1 MLMID
6 PMIPETKAIGGD
18 AAAAYDQLARTFD
31 AFRAENDERLRQIEK
46 RGVADP
52 VTEDKLTRINT
63 ALDDTRR
70 RVDDLVLKRVRPSL
84 AGSFDTP
91 SLVDVEHKK
100 AFDAYVRGGEFSG
113 LKALEEKALS
123 VGSGPDGG
131 YLAPPNTEE
140 EVLRRLSLLSPIRS
154 IASQRRV
161 SVNVYKKAFSTTGAS
176 AGWVG
181 ETAARPQTNSP
192 VLAEMS
198 FPAMELYAMPAATQA
213 LLDDA
218 VVDIDQWLADEIETT
233 FAEQESAALV
243 NGNGTNQPRGFL
255 NYTKV
260 ANASW
265 SWGNIGYIP
274 TGVSGNFAASNP
286 SDQLIDLIY
295 ALKGSFRQNASFV
308 MNRKTQAAVRKF
320 KASTGEYLWTPPAT
334 AGAPAQLMG
343 FPIVE
348 VEEMPDM
355 AADSFAIGFGDFKRG
370 YLIVD
375 RAGIR
380 VLRDPYTAKP
390 YVLFYTTKRVGGGV
404 QDFDAIKLMKF
415 GVT

>member
-1 MLMID
+1 MTHSMT
-6 PMIPETKAIGGD
+6 PEIKAIGTD
-18 AAAAYDQLARTFD
+18 AVAAFDELSRTFESY
-31 AFRAENDERLRQIEK
+31 RAENDDRLRQIEK
-46 RGVADP
+46 RGAADP
-52 VTEDKLTRINT
+52 LTDEKLSRIDR

-70 RVDDLVLKRVRPSL
+70 RVDDLALKRARPAL
-84 AGSFDTP
+84 GGATDAAHAVID
-91 SLVDVEHKK
+91 LEHKK
-100 AFDAYVRGGEFSG
+100 AFDTYVRAGEFSG

-131 YLAPPNTEE
+131 YLSPPNTEE
-140 EVLRRLSLLSPIRS
+140 EVLRRLSLLSPIRA
-154 IASQRRV
+154 IASVRRV
-161 SVNVYKKAFSTTGAS
+161 SVNVYKKAYSTTGAA

-181 ETAARPQTNSP
+181 ETAARPQSASP
-192 VLAEMS
+192 VLAELS
-198 FPAMELYAMPAATQA
+198 FPAMELYAMPAATQS

-218 VVDIDQWLADEIETT
+218 IVDIDQWLADEIETT

-243 NGNGTNQPRGFL
+243 NGTGTNQPRGFL

-260 ANASW
+260 NNNAW
-265 SWGNIGYIP
+265 SWGNVGYIP
-274 TGVSGNFAASNP
+274 TGVAGNFAASNP

-295 ALKGSFRQNASFV
+295 ALRGSYRQNGTFV

-320 KASTGEYLWTPPAT
+320 KASTGEYLWTPPSS

-348 VEEMPDM
+348 VEEMPDI
-355 AADSFAIGFGDFKRG
+355 AADSHAIAFGDFKRG

-375 RAGIR
+375 RAGLR

-390 YVLFYTTKRVGGGV
+390 YVLFYTTKRVGGGI
-404 QDFDAIKLMKF
+404 QDFEAIKLMKF
-415 GVT
+415 GVS

>member
-1 MLMID
+1 MTM
-6 PMIPETKAIGGD
+6 MTPETKAMGVD
-18 AAAAYDQLARTFD
+18 AVAAYDELSRTLA
-31 AFRAENDERLRQIEK
+31 AYRAENDARIAELET
-46 RGVADP
+46 RGSADP
-52 VTEDKLTRINT
+52 VRDEKISRMDRALDETKRKLDDMVLKQARPALSMQPDAMQDAT
-63 ALDDTRR
+63 AL
-70 RVDDLVLKRVRPSL
+70 
-84 AGSFDTP
+84 
-91 SLVDVEHKK
+91 EHKR
-100 AFDAYVRGGEFSG
+100 AFNAYVRGGEYAG

-131 YLAPPNTEE
+131 YLSPPNTEE
-140 EVLRRLSLLSPIRS
+140 EVLRRLSLLSPIRKL
-154 IASQRRV
+154 ASVRRV
-161 SVNVYKKAFSTTGAS
+161 SVNVYKKAFSTTGAA

-213 LLDDA
+213 ILDDA

-243 NGNGTNQPRGFL
+243 NGTGASQPKGFL

-260 ANASW
+260 ANTAW

-274 TGVSGNFAASNP
+274 TGVAGNFAASNP
-286 SDQLIDLIY
+286 SDQIVDLIY
-295 ALKGSFRQNASFV
+295 ALRGSYRQNGAFV
-308 MNRKTQAAVRKF
+308 MNRKTQAAIRKF
-320 KASTGEYLWTPPAT
+320 KSSTGEYLWTPPAS

-348 VEEMPDM
+348 VEEMPDI
-355 AADSFAIGFGDFKRG
+355 ATDSFAVGFGDFRRG

-375 RAGIR
+375 RAGLR
-380 VLRDPYTAKP
+380 VLRDPYSAKP

-404 QDFDAIKLMKF
+404 QDFDAIKLLKF
-415 GVT
+415 GVS

>member
-1 MLMID
+1 MTSPAM
-6 PMIPETKAIGGD
+6 PETKAVSTD
-18 AAAAYDQLARTFD
+18 AAAAYDELSRTF
-31 AFRAENDERLRQIEK
+31 AAYRAENEDRLRQLET
-46 RGVADP
+46 RGHADP
-52 VTEDKLTRINT
+52 LTEEKMQRMDR
-63 ALDDTRR
+63 ALDETKRR
-70 RVDDLVLKRVRPSL
+70 LDDLTLKNARPAL
-84 AGSFDTP
+84 TLQDGAAGQIAHR
-91 SLVDVEHKK
+91 EHKQ

-131 YLAPPNTEE
+131 YLSPPNTEE
-140 EVLRRLSLLSPIRS
+140 EVLRRLSLLSPIRR
-154 IASQRRV
+154 IASVRRV
-161 SVNVYKKAFSTTGAS
+161 SVNVYKKAFSTSGAA

-192 VLAEMS
+192 VLAELS
-198 FPAMELYAMPAATQA
+198 FPAMELYAMPAATQTI
-213 LLDDA
+213 LDDA
-218 VVDIDQWLADEIETT
+218 MVDIDQWLADEIETT

-243 NGNGTNQPRGFL
+243 NGTGTNQPKGFL

-265 SWGNIGYIP
+265 SWGNVGYVA
-274 TGVSGNFAASNP
+274 TGVAGNFAASNP

-295 ALKGSFRQNASFV
+295 ALRGSYRQNGTFV
-308 MNRKTQAAVRKF
+308 MNRKTQAAIRKF
-320 KASTGEYLWTPPAT
+320 KSSTGEYLWTPPAS
-334 AGAPAQLMG
+334 AGAPAQLLG

-348 VEEMPDM
+348 VEEMPDI
-355 AADSFAIGFGDFKRG
+355 ATDSYAIGFGDFKRG

-375 RAGIR
+375 RAGLR

-390 YVLFYTTKRVGGGV
+390 YVLFYTTKRVGGGI

-415 GVT
+415 GVS